1 MIKIID
7 KNIEMN
13 EGDFGIKVP
22 ITITNILETDD
33 IKFIIKNL
41 DNTEVLTK
49 KLMYN
54 AETKKFEFELTKEDS
69 NKLVKNNYLYSIVQ
83 LRNETLK
90 NTIVSNLS
98 YNVI

>member
-1 MIKIID
+1 MNIIIV
-7 KNIEMN
+7 K
-13 EGDFGIKVP
+13 
-22 ITITNILETDD
+22 D
-33 IKFIIKNL
+33 IKFIIKEL
-41 DNTEVLTK
+41 DNTEVLAK

-90 NTIVSNLS
+90 NTIVSNIS
-98 YNVI
+98 YNVV